1 MLQST
6 KQRRLKWPEAL
17 LQETCRASSPDHGR
31 VGVEDMHEGEAVST
45 QYSNH
50 MGKTFNHREPVLRPL
65 QLVNHKGR
73 NNTRQ
78 LGTINAVAAK
88 VGDIGHMI
96 AHRLSRTVFV
106 VAVVED
112 TQEEEQ

>member
-1 MLQST
+1 M
-6 KQRRLKWPEAL
+6 
-17 LQETCRASSPDHGR
+17 D
-31 VGVEDMHEGEAVST
+31 
-45 QYSNH
+45 
-50 MGKTFNHREPVLRPL
+50 RPL

-96 AHRLSRTVFV
+96 AHRLNPVIFV